1 MIRWTLLLP
10 AVYLA
15 AVAQTSYHRL
25 LAIGP
30 VAPDWLT
37 VVAVLWL
44 LWGRGRHDFLVAGAI
59 GLLGDAIAP
68 GRPGFGAAALLLS
81 GYALVQLRPFGIGSG
96 LLSQVT
102 LTALIAAVV
111 SLASLAGAWLVGD
124 AELMPKPWLY
134 HAGGV
139 GLYTALAALPL
150 WMILSWLREPL
161 LKKSVVT
168 P

>member
-1 MIRWTLLLP
+1 MIRWILLLP

-15 AVAQTSYHRL
+15 AVVQTSCHRL
-25 LAIGP
+25 VAIGP

-37 VVAVLWL
+37 VVAVIWL

-96 LLSQVT
+96 LFSQAT
-102 LTALIAAVV
+102 LTAPIAAIV

-124 AELMPKPWLY
+124 AALMPAPWLY

-150 WMILSWLREPL
+150 WMVLGWLREPL
-161 LKKSVVT
+161 LKQPATS